1 MARGEGLRVKLDPI
15 EGLSTPG
22 LLDDAGLLFQCPPMD
37 EFSVD
42 VAHSHTDYETLDLQ
56 HSRKGVPQLETVSF
70 DTLVVDYGLYV
81 VDDDAPEVEE
91 VSQTLKLICLSGDPF
106 MLTAAHALPPRGF
119 SSWSAALAGPEVQW
133 PATLRSL
140 RITEKAGEGDAR
152 YLNVNFVEYRP
163 PVQKRQALGK
173 ARPGGRKF
181 PTVARL
187 YADGTARDSNDHV
200 LGKALVDPVTLA
212 SLATFFYGDAARG
225 ADIQRANGLG
235 NWGRNDALILHPKY
249 RKLKSL
255 TPAKLTIPKPSA
267 PLLTS
272 SSAQA
277 TTGTTKLAGVA
288 GFAG

>member
-15 EGLSTPG
+15 QGMSTPG
-22 LLDDAGLLFQCPPMD
+22 LLDDAGLLFQCPPTD

-42 VAHSHTDYETLDLQ
+42 VSHSHTDYETLDLQ
-56 HSRKGVPQLETVSF
+56 HSRKGVPQLQTVSF

-81 VDDDAPEVEE
+81 IDDDAPEIE
-91 VSQTLKLICLSGDPF
+91 VISETLKLICLSGDPF
-106 MLTAAHALPPRGF
+106 LLTAAHALPPRGYT
-119 SSWSAALAGPEVQW
+119 SWSAALAGPEVQW

-163 PVQKRQALGK
+163 PVQQRQELGK
-173 ARPGGRKF
+173 KRPGGRTF
-181 PTVARL
+181 PTTARL
-187 YADGTARDSNDHV
+187 FADGTARDASDHV
-200 LGKALVDPVTLA
+200 LGTPLTDPVTLA
-212 SLATFFYGDAARG
+212 SLATYFYGDAARG

-235 NWGRNDALILHPKY
+235 DWGRNDPLIFHTKY
-249 RKLKSL
+249 RKLKSQ
-255 TPAKLTIPKPSA
+255 TPAKLTIPRPTA

-272 SSAQA
+272 SSAQT
-277 TTGTTKLAGVA
+277 TTGTAKLTGVA